1 MKTFC
6 GPLWWL
12 QALRYSQPQ
21 HCRGQ
26 QNPGTDHACL
36 QQQISKDDDL
46 CLEVTSHSNLAL
58 VALGKF
64 LDIISSHWNSHPLTG
79 FCKPSA
85 VNIFFS
91 PILSHLLYATSFSL
105 SFLPFHFLLGK
116 EARAKLELRKT
127 IACSDTAS
135 GKYGQRHCVFLWCWG
150 R

>member
-1 MKTFC
+1 MQNTSLSIATEVKPLSAAAFLPVTVHPTLQGGTGTSALLQETFC

-64 LDIISSHWNSHPLTG
+64 LDIISSH
-79 FCKPSA
+79 
-85 VNIFFS
+85 
-91 PILSHLLYATSFSL
+91 
-105 SFLPFHFLLGK
+105 
-116 EARAKLELRKT
+116 
-127 IACSDTAS
+127 
-135 GKYGQRHCVFLWCWG
+135 
-150 R
+150 